1 MRAFSGGA
9 ATLEEHRKHGGNPE
23 IDVACQ
29 YLFSLFEESDKKIKE
44 IFAGYRSGSLHS
56 GDVKNYLANKVEK
69 FLREHQKKRQKAKK
83 RIASF
88 MLK

>member
-1 MRAFSGGA
+1 MRAFSGGG
-9 ATLEEHRKHGGNPE
+9 ATLEEHRKQGGNPD

-29 YLFSLFEESDKKIKE
+29 YLFSLFEESDRKIKE

-56 GDVKNYLANKVEK
+56 GDVKSYLAKTVEK
-69 FLREHQKKRQKAKK
+69 FLKDHQKKREKAKK